1 MFSADVHAKTLKDEQ
16 TPMHF
21 ASKYNSC
28 EAILALLEFGARL
41 DYRDYKQ
48 RTPLQAAAETGGLN
62 FQTRVS

>member
-1 MFSADVHAKTLKDEQ
+1 
-16 TPMHF
+16 MHF